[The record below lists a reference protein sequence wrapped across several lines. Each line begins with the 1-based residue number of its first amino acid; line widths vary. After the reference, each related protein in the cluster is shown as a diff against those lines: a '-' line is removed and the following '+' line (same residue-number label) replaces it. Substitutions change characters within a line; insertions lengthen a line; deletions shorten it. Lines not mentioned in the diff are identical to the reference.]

1 MTLLTN
7 ATRQGRIQPLTDG
20 APPERFEVRKFNLA
34 AVRGLST
41 HALDLHLA
49 LYAGYVRET
58 NALLEYVHEAAQS
71 QTASTIE
78 QLRFDGLVR
87 RFAFERNG
95 MVLHELYFEA
105 LGGNGAAPAEGGV
118 FMEAVDTSFGGFEA
132 WKRDVLRL
140 SRTRGVGWVLTMR
153 AAGSNRLSN
162 TWVDDHRRGLLAG
175 LKPIAAFD
183 FWEHAYLL
191 DFKPSDRE
199 KYLQVLFDN
208 HDWDVIEARCQ

>member
-1 MTLLTN
+1 MTPLTN
-7 ATRQGRIQPLTDG
+7 ATRPAGIQPLVDG
-20 APPERFEVRKFNLA
+20 APPEQFEVREFNLA

-41 HALDLHLA
+41 HALDLHLV
-49 LYAGYVRET
+49 LYAGYVKET

-71 QTASTIE
+71 LTASTVE

-105 LGGNGAAPAEGGV
+105 LGGNGAAPVADGV
-118 FMEAVDTSFGGFEA
+118 FMEAVDSSFGGFEA
-132 WKRDVLRL
+132 WKNDIRRL

-153 AAGSNRLSN
+153 AAGGNRLTN
-162 TWVDDHRRGLLAG
+162 VWVDDHRRGLLAG

-191 DFKPSDRE
+191 DFKPSERE
-199 KYLQVLFDN
+199 RYLQVLFDN
-208 HDWDVIEARCQ
+208 HDWNVIEARCQ